1 MIACTE
7 YERTIY
13 AQCARMTGEIGSTDP
28 TPRYG
33 LLYVTIFALA
43 VILVVGVVLDWRRTD

>member
-1 MIACTE
+1 MIACTPHQQ
-7 YERTIY
+7 TIFVE
-13 AQCARMTGEIGSTDP
+13 CARMTGEIGSTDP

-43 VILVVGVVLDWRRTD
+43 IILVVGVVLDWRRND

>member
-1 MIACTE
+1 MTCTPHQQ
-7 YERTIY
+7 TIFVE
-13 AQCARMTGEIGSTDP
+13 CARMTGEIGSTDP

-43 VILVVGVVLDWRRTD
+43 IILVVGVVLDWRRTD